1 MNEQSVLSP
10 TDLLHSLQLIR
21 SDDPAD
27 RRRGIAGLSTLV
39 DDPRVVQVFEHLYE
53 NDSDP
58 GVRDAA
64 WRAINR
70 AGPSIPAPGPAAS
83 ANPPAPAPRRADRPV
98 KRAAAPARPAPTTR
112 AASSAS
118 LFLLEQS
125 NARLV
130 ARHLRRSNSS
140 PRGGRVIAALAG
152 LLLLFIGVLGGLV
165 LPDWITWVR
174 LRQGGVAVQGEVVE
188 VQAHGNNYSALY
200 RFRVAEGDFYT
211 GEQPIEA
218 QDRLAENS
226 PVQVLYLP
234 DDPAISRLEDE
245 PNPDDA
251 RRDRFTTGLALL
263 VVGLVILAALTG
275 VRRGWT
281 ARRKCVIRGQVVSCS
296 GYRDGDGD
304 YNLKLRYRFRSPS
317 GQRITGQISQIRN
330 DLTGADL
337 PGPGTPVAV
346 YYRSER
352 SHLLL

>member
-1 MNEQSVLSP
+1 MNEQSVLTP

-21 SDDPAD
+21 SGDPSD
-27 RRRGIAGLSTLV
+27 RRSGIEGLSQLG

-70 AGPSIPAPGPAAS
+70 AGPSIPAPGPAVS
-83 ANPPAPAPRRADRPV
+83 PNPPAAAPRRADRPV
-98 KRAAAPARPAPTTR
+98 RRAAPARPAPTTR
-112 AASSAS
+112 TVPSAS

-130 ARHLRRSNSS
+130 ARHMRRSRSS
-140 PRGGRVIAALAG
+140 PRGGRVITILAG
-152 LLLLFIGVLGGLV
+152 LMLLFIGVLGGLV
-165 LPDWITWVR
+165 LPDWIAWVR

-188 VQAHGNNYSALY
+188 VQAHGDHYSALY
-200 RFRVAEGDFYT
+200 RFPVAEGDFYT
-211 GEQPIEA
+211 GEQSLEA
-218 QDRLAENS
+218 RDRLAENS

-234 DDPAISRLEDE
+234 DDPDISRLEDE
-245 PNPDDA
+245 SNPDDA
-251 RRDRFTTGLALL
+251 RRDRFTIGLALL
-263 VVGLVILAALTG
+263 VVGLVVLAILAG
-275 VRRGWT
+275 VRRGGT
-281 ARRKCVIRGQVVSCS
+281 ARHKCVIRGQVISCS

-330 DLTGADL
+330 DLAGADL